1 MKDKGLAQFIGT
13 FIIIGCVL
21 IFLFYRTVDNNR
33 KSEEAKKGKLT
44 EYDKLAEYDYV
55 SDYPKTVKEVMKLHC
70 RYLKYLLGNDQGKFP
85 EDEQVE
91 VLCRSMRNLYDLK
104 LLENNPEANNIANLK
119 NEIATYNEEGVKIIG
134 FDMPESSQV
143 KYSTQNDVETAKIEV
158 TVNLKVKGI
167 TATKEETYLLI
178 KDNLGKW
185 KIRTWELEASN
196 INTTEQ

>member
-1 MKDKGLAQFIGT
+1 MKQKGIAQFIGT
-13 FIIIGCVL
+13 FIMIGCVL

-55 SDYPKTVKEVMKLHC
+55 GDYPKTVKEVMKLHC
-70 RYLKYLLGNDQGKFP
+70 RYLKYLLGNDPDKLP

-91 VLCRSMRNLYDLK
+91 ALCISMRNLYDLR
-104 LLENNPEANNIANLK
+104 LLDKNSETDNISNLK
-119 NEIATYNEEGVKIIG
+119 NEIAAYKEEGLKIIG

-143 KYSTQNDVETAKIEV
+143 RYATQNNIETAEV
-158 TVNLKVKGI
+158 DLTVNMKVKGI
-167 TATKEETYLLI
+167 TATKEETYLLA
-178 KDNLGKW
+178 KDALGRW
-185 KIRTWELEASN
+185 KILTWELKASN